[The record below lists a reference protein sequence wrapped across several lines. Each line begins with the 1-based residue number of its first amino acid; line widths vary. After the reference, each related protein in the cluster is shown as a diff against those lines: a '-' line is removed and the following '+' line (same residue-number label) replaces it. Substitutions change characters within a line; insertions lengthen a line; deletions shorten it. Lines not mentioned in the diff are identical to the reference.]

1 MVALEKRKH
10 NVALVPFYGSNHNY
24 KNYPIVMVGARG
36 FEPPTPCSQ
45 SRCATGLRH
54 APKKARSTFYIIN
67 SRLTRS
73 PSSDLL
79 LIAISDFAFFIEN
92 SLNQSHNILN
102 NKILFCFYI
111 GPGCS

>member
-1 MVALEKRKH
+1 
-10 NVALVPFYGSNHNY
+10 
-24 KNYPIVMVGARG
+24 
-36 FEPPTPCSQ
+36 
-45 SRCATGLRH
+45 
-54 APKKARSTFYIIN
+54 
-67 SRLTRS
+67 LTRS